1 MRQLVA
7 SAVRALEAVANRSP
21 EVPLSTKEQ
30 TKSQHDQERAE
41 LTEDDLEQVVGG
53 VGDRP
58 TEEVAFYYNRIAFS
72 YSNTVDGK
80 S

>member
-1 MRQLVA
+1 M
-7 SAVRALEAVANRSP
+7 
-21 EVPLSTKEQ
+21 STKEQ

-53 VGDRP
+53 AGDRP

-72 YSNTVDGK
+72 YSSSADGK
-80 S
+80 R